1 MGTAKQKDR
10 PKAVFSV
17 ALIASESGYVERAI
31 PPPIYTQSPQVLIY
45 AAPAGSWSQK
55 TCSMGE
61 TRQALPTRHTN
72 APGCGGPL
80 STQVCRLIVT
90 LKANCGQSSRTKYTG
105 HVSGDVADGGVG
117 KLAYQIVAVR
127 ENETVR
133 CERISVLIAIAKARV
148 WTSEGWQVVIM
159 DETGKAL
166 EPVEF
171 DKLLAA

>member
-1 MGTAKQKDR
+1 MRRPAFNQGVPLNRHFKGKLRSKQQDQIHR
-10 PKAVFSV
+10 D
-17 ALIASESGYVERAI
+17 
-31 PPPIYTQSPQVLIY
+31 
-45 AAPAGSWSQK
+45 
-55 TCSMGE
+55 
-61 TRQALPTRHTN
+61 
-72 APGCGGPL
+72 
-80 STQVCRLIVT
+80 
-90 LKANCGQSSRTKYTG
+90 
-105 HVSGDVADGGVG
+105 VSGDVSDGGVG